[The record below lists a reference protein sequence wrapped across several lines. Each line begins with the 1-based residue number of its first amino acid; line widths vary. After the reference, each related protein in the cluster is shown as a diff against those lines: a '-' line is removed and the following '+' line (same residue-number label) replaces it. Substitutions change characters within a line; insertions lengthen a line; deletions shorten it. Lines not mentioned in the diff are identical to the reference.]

1 MENLYAVVV
10 TYNRADFLS
19 NLLESFARLSV
30 RPARIIV
37 VDNASSDHTA
47 DVVSRAIAAGGAPI
61 DYERLPENVGGAG
74 GFSRGVELALESGA
88 EWLWLMDD
96 DVEVLP
102 GAVEALEKFTPEYS
116 CLIGRRYDA
125 NGKPF
130 FWQHHFVEALGVFLP
145 VSRDVFRDS
154 DVFRTNVGNFEG
166 MLIKASVAR
175 SIGLPDPRFFITW
188 DDLVYGWLAAQ
199 QTPVVYVNAFVIKK
213 VRAQRQVDLGL
224 RHLNDS
230 SDLSRRYVMRNRGH
244 VAQYLRAHG
253 KFSRLGFGAGTALTF
268 LKEMARLVLVE
279 RTLKGTGALWQ
290 GWRESRAILADAGW
304 KPMPPLM
311 PVRPADPGVGGERD

>member
-10 TYNRADFLS
+10 TYNRADFLR
-19 NLLESFARLSV
+19 NLLDSFARLNTP
-30 RPARIIV
+30 PARILI
-37 VDNASSDHTA
+37 VDNASTDHTPGVVA
-47 DVVSRAIAAGGAPI
+47 DAISDQGPRI
-61 DYERLPENVGGAG
+61 QYERLDRNAGGAG

-102 GAVEALEKFTPEYS
+102 GAVEALDKFTADYS
-116 CLIGRRYDA
+116 CMIGRRYDA

-130 FWQHHFVEALGVFLP
+130 FWQHHFVEALGIFLP
-145 VSRDVFRDS
+145 VSRDVFKHS

-166 MLIKASVAR
+166 MLVKAAVVR
-175 SIGLPDPRFFITW
+175 DIGLPDPRFFITW
-188 DDLVYGWLAAQ
+188 DDLIYGWLAAQ
-199 QTPVVYVNAFVIKK
+199 RTPVVYVNAFVIRK

-244 VAQYLRAHG
+244 VAHYLKAHG
-253 KFSRLGFGAGTALTF
+253 KYNRAGFAAGTALTF
-268 LKEMARLVLVE
+268 LKEMVRLMLVE

-290 GWRESRAILADAGW
+290 GWRESRAILADTGW
-304 KPMPPLM
+304 KPMPPL
-311 PVRPADPGVGGERD
+311 PGHPGSGSQRV

>member
-1 MENLYAVVV
+1 VENLYAVVV
-10 TYNRADFLS
+10 TYNRADFLR
-19 NLLESFARLSV
+19 NLLDSFARLDTA
-30 RPARIIV
+30 PARILV
-37 VDNASSDHTA
+37 VDNASSDHTP
-47 DVVSRAIAAGGAPI
+47 DVIARAAAAGLAI
-61 DYERLPENVGGAG
+61 QYERLEQNVGGAG

-102 GAVEALEKFTPEYS
+102 GAVDSLAKFTPDYS
-116 CLIGRRYDA
+116 CMIGRRYDA

-130 FWQHHFVEALGVFLP
+130 FWQHHFVEALGIFLP
-145 VSRDVFRDS
+145 VSRDVFRHS
-154 DVFRTNVGNFEG
+154 EVFRTNVGNFEG

-175 SIGLPDPRFFITW
+175 NIGLPDPRFFITW
-188 DDLVYGWLAAQ
+188 DDLIYGWLAAQ

-244 VAQYLRAHG
+244 VAHYLRAHG
-253 KFSRLGFGAGTALTF
+253 KFNRAGFAAGTALTF
-268 LKEMARLVLVE
+268 LKELVRLVLVE
-279 RTLKGTGALWQ
+279 RTLKGSGALWQ
-290 GWRESRAILADAGW
+290 GWRESRTILADAGW
-304 KPMPPLM
+304 KPMPPL
-311 PVRPADPGVGGERD
+311 PVYPGSGTRSD

>member
-1 MENLYAVVV
+1 MDNLYAVVV
-10 TYNRADFLS
+10 TYNRADLLR
-19 NLLESFARLSV
+19 NLLDSFARLGTG
-30 RPARIIV
+30 PARIIV
-37 VDNASSDHTA
+37 VDNASTDHTA
-47 DVVSRAIAAGGAPI
+47 DVVAAAAAAGGPPI
-61 DYERLPENVGGAG
+61 RYERLGENLGGAG

-130 FWQHHFVEALGVFLP
+130 FWQHHFVDALGIFLP
-145 VSRDVFRDS
+145 VSGDVFRHS

-166 MLIKASVAR
+166 MLVSAAVAR

-188 DDLVYGWLAAQ
+188 DDAVYGWLAAQ

-244 VAQYLRAHG
+244 VAQYLRARG
-253 KFSRLGFGAGTALTF
+253 KFNPPGFAAGTALTF
-268 LKEMARLVLVE
+268 LKEIVRLVLVE

-290 GWRESRAILADAGW
+290 GWRESRAILADTGW
-304 KPMPPLM
+304 KPMPP
-311 PVRPADPGVGGERD
+311 VPAFPGSGAERD

>member
-10 TYNRADFLS
+10 TYNRADFLR
-19 NLLESFARLSV
+19 NLLDSFARLDTA
-30 RPARIIV
+30 PARILV
-37 VDNASSDHTA
+37 VDNASSDHTP
-47 DVVSRAIAAGGAPI
+47 DVVAQATAAGLPI
-61 DYERLPENVGGAG
+61 QYERLDRNVGGAG

-116 CLIGRRYDA
+116 CMIGRRYDA

-130 FWQHHFVEALGVFLP
+130 FWQHHFVEALGIFLP
-145 VSRDVFRDS
+145 VSRDVFRHS

-166 MLIKASVAR
+166 MLINASVAR

-188 DDLVYGWLAAQ
+188 DDLIYGWLAAQ
-199 QTPVVYVNAFVIKK
+199 ETPVVYVNAFVIKK

-244 VAQYLRAHG
+244 VAHYLRAHG
-253 KFSRLGFGAGTALTF
+253 KFNPAGFAVGTALTF
-268 LKEMARLVLVE
+268 LKELVRLVLVE
-279 RTLKGTGALWQ
+279 RTLKGAGALWR
-290 GWRESRAILADAGW
+290 GWRESRTILADAGW
-304 KPMPPLM
+304 EPMPPL
-311 PVRPADPGVGGERD
+311 PAYPGSGTRSD

>member
-1 MENLYAVVV
+1 VENLFAVVV
-10 TYNRADFLS
+10 TYNRADFLR
-19 NLLESFARLSV
+19 NLLDSFARLDTA
-30 RPARIIV
+30 PARILV
-37 VDNASSDHTA
+37 VDNASTDDTPE
-47 DVVSRAIAAGGAPI
+47 VVAQALAAGGPPI
-61 DYERLPENVGGAG
+61 QYERLDGNVGGAG
-74 GFSRGVELALESGA
+74 GFSRGVELALENGA

-102 GAVEALEKFTPEYS
+102 GAVEALGKFTSEYS

-130 FWQHHFVEALGVFLP
+130 FWQHHFVESLGIFLP
-145 VSRDVFRDS
+145 VSRDVFRHS
-154 DVFRTNVGNFEG
+154 EVFRTNVGNFEG
-166 MLIKASVAR
+166 MLINATVAR

-188 DDLVYGWLAAQ
+188 DDLIYGWLAAQ

-244 VAQYLRAHG
+244 VAHYLRAHG
-253 KFSRLGFGAGTALTF
+253 KFNRAGFAAGTALTF
-268 LKEMARLVLVE
+268 LKELVRLVLVE
-279 RTLKGTGALWQ
+279 RTLKGADALWR
-290 GWRESRAILADAGW
+290 GWRESRSILADKGW
-304 KPMPPLM
+304 KPMPSL
-311 PVRPADPGVGGERD
+311 PAHPGSGTRSD

>member
-10 TYNRADFLS
+10 TYNRADFLQ
-19 NLLESFARLSV
+19 NLLGSFSRLGT
-30 RPARIIV
+30 RPYRILV
-37 VDNASSDHTA
+37 VDNASTDHTG
-47 DVVSRAIAAGGAPI
+47 DVVSRAIAAGDLPI
-61 DYERLPENVGGAG
+61 HYERLATNVGGSG
-74 GFSRGVELALESGA
+74 GFSRGVELALAAGA

-102 GAVEALEKFTPEYS
+102 GAVEALDRFTPDYS

-125 NGKPF
+125 AGKPF

-145 VSRDVFRDS
+145 VSGDVFRKS

-166 MLIKASVAR
+166 MLMTAALAR

-188 DDLVYGWLAAQ
+188 DDLIYGWLAAQ
-199 QTPVVYVNAFVIKK
+199 QVPVVYVNAFVIKK
-213 VRAQRQVDLGL
+213 VRAQRQVDLGV

-253 KFSRLGFGAGTALTF
+253 KYNRLGFGAGTVLTY
-268 LKEMARLVLVE
+268 LKEMVRLVLVE
-279 RTLKGTGALWQ
+279 RSVKGAGSLWQ
-290 GWRESRAILADAGW
+290 GWRESRAILADKSW
-304 KPMPPLM
+304 QPMPP
-311 PVRPADPGVGGERD
+311 VPAAAGREPA

>member
-10 TYNRADFLS
+10 TYNRADFLR
-19 NLLESFARLSV
+19 NLLGSFARLDTA
-30 RPARIIV
+30 PARILV
-37 VDNASSDHTA
+37 VDNASSDHTP
-47 DVVSRAIAAGGAPI
+47 DVVAKATAAGLPI
-61 DYERLPENVGGAG
+61 QYERLDQNVGGAG

-102 GAVEALEKFTPEYS
+102 GAVDALAKFTPDYS
-116 CLIGRRYDA
+116 CMIGRRYDA

-130 FWQHHFVEALGVFLP
+130 FWQHHFVEALGIFLP
-145 VSRDVFRDS
+145 VSRDVFRHS
-154 DVFRTNVGNFEG
+154 EVFRTNVGNFEG
-166 MLIKASVAR
+166 MLINAPVAR

-188 DDLVYGWLAAQ
+188 DDLIYGWLAAQ
-199 QTPVVYVNAFVIKK
+199 ETPVVYVNAFVIKK

-244 VAQYLRAHG
+244 VAHYLRARG
-253 KFSRLGFGAGTALTF
+253 KFNPAGFAVGTALTF
-268 LKEMARLVLVE
+268 LKELVRLVLVE
-279 RTLKGTGALWQ
+279 RTLKGAGALWS
-290 GWRESRAILADAGW
+290 GWRESRTILADAGW
-304 KPMPPLM
+304 KPMPPL
-311 PVRPADPGVGGERD
+311 PAYPGSGTRSD

>member
-1 MENLYAVVV
+1 VENLYAVVV
-10 TYNRADFLS
+10 TYNRADFLR
-19 NLLESFARLSV
+19 NLLDSFARLDTA
-30 RPARIIV
+30 PAQILV
-37 VDNASSDHTA
+37 VDNASSDHTP
-47 DVVSRAIAAGGAPI
+47 DVVAQAIAAGGPPI
-61 DYERLPENVGGAG
+61 QYERLDRNAGGAG

-116 CLIGRRYDA
+116 CMIGRRYDA

-130 FWQHHFVEALGVFLP
+130 FWQHHFVEALGIFLP
-145 VSRDVFRDS
+145 VSRDVFRHS
-154 DVFRTNVGNFEG
+154 NVFRTNVGNFEG
-166 MLIKASVAR
+166 MLINAAVAR
-175 SIGLPDPRFFITW
+175 NIGLPDPRFFITW
-188 DDLVYGWLAAQ
+188 DDLIYGWLAAQ

-244 VAQYLRAHG
+244 VAHYLQAHG
-253 KFSRLGFGAGTALTF
+253 KFNRAGFAVGTALTF
-268 LKEMARLVLVE
+268 LKEVARLVLVE
-279 RTLKGTGALWQ
+279 RTLKGAGALWR
-290 GWRESRAILADAGW
+290 GWRESRTILADRGW
-304 KPMPPLM
+304 EPMPSL
-311 PVRPADPGVGGERD
+311 PVYPGSGTRSD

>member
-10 TYNRADFLS
+10 TYNRADFLR
-19 NLLESFARLSV
+19 NLLDSFGRLDTA
-30 RPARIIV
+30 PTRILV
-37 VDNASSDHTA
+37 LDNASSDHTP
-47 DVVSRAIAAGGAPI
+47 DVVAQATAAGLPI
-61 DYERLPENVGGAG
+61 QYERLDRNVGGAG

-116 CLIGRRYDA
+116 CMIGRRYDA

-130 FWQHHFVEALGVFLP
+130 FWQHHFVEALGIFLP
-145 VSRDVFRDS
+145 VSRDVFRHS

-166 MLIKASVAR
+166 MLINASVAR

-188 DDLVYGWLAAQ
+188 DDLIYGWLAAQ
-199 QTPVVYVNAFVIKK
+199 ETPVVYVNAFVIKK

-244 VAQYLRAHG
+244 VAHYLRAHG
-253 KFSRLGFGAGTALTF
+253 KFNPAGFAAGTALTF
-268 LKEMARLVLVE
+268 LKELVRLVLVE
-279 RTLKGTGALWQ
+279 RTLKGAAALWR
-290 GWRESRAILADAGW
+290 GWRESRTILADVGW
-304 KPMPPLM
+304 KPMPPL
-311 PVRPADPGVGGERD
+311 PGYPGSGTRSD

>member
-10 TYNRADFLS
+10 TYNRADYLR
-19 NLLESFARLSV
+19 NLLDSFARLGT

-47 DVVSRAIAAGGAPI
+47 DVVSAALAGGLPI
-61 DYERLPENVGGAG
+61 EYARLNENVGGAG

-102 GAVEALEKFTPEYS
+102 GAVEALEKFTPDYS

-125 NGKPF
+125 DGKPF
-130 FWQHHFVEALGVFLP
+130 FWQHHFVEALGIFLP
-145 VSRDVFRDS
+145 VSRDVFKHS
-154 DVFRTNVGNFEG
+154 EVFRTNVGNFEG
-166 MLIKASVAR
+166 MLIKASLAR

-188 DDLVYGWLAAQ
+188 DDLIYGWLAAQ
-199 QTPVVYVNAFVIKK
+199 RTPVVYVNAFVIKK

-244 VAQYLRAHG
+244 VAHYLRAHG
-253 KFSRLGFGAGTALTF
+253 KFNRLGFGAGTALTF
-268 LKEMARLVLVE
+268 LKEIVRLVLVE
-279 RTLKGTGALWQ
+279 RTLKGTGALWR
-290 GWRESRAILADAGW
+290 GWRESRAILADSGW
-304 KPMPPLM
+304 KPMPPL
-311 PVRPADPGVGGERD
+311 RADPGGGRERD

>member
-10 TYNRADFLS
+10 TYNRADFLH
-19 NLLESFARLSV
+19 NLLHSFARLSTG
-30 RPARIIV
+30 PARIVV

-47 DVVSRAIAAGGAPI
+47 DVVSRAMAAGGPPI
-61 DYERLPENVGGAG
+61 QYERLARNVGGAG
-74 GFSRGVELALESGA
+74 GFSRGVELALAAGA

-102 GAVEALEKFTPEYS
+102 GAVEALEKFTPDYS

-125 NGKPF
+125 NGRPF

-145 VSRDVFRDS
+145 VSRDVFRHS

-166 MLIKASVAR
+166 MLVRAAVAR

-188 DDLVYGWLAAQ
+188 DDAIYGWLAAQ

-244 VAQYLRAHG
+244 VAQYLRAHH
-253 KFSRLGFGAGTALTF
+253 KFSRPGFAAGTALTF
-268 LKEMARLVLVE
+268 LKEIVRLVLVE
-279 RTLKGTGALWQ
+279 RTLKGTGALWR
-290 GWRESRAILADAGW
+290 GWRESRAILADQGW
-304 KPMPPLM
+304 KPMPP
-311 PVRPADPGVGGERD
+311 VPAFRGSGTERD

>member
-10 TYNRADFLS
+10 TYNRADYLR
-19 NLLESFARLSV
+19 NLLDSFARLGAG
-30 RPARIIV
+30 PARIIV

-47 DVVSRAIAAGGAPI
+47 DVVAAALAGGLPI
-61 DYERLPENVGGAG
+61 DYARLDENIGGAG
-74 GFSRGVELALESGA
+74 GFSRGVELALGRGA
-88 EWLWLMDD
+88 DWLWLMDD

-102 GAVEALEKFTPEYS
+102 GAVEALAKFTPDYS

-125 NGKPF
+125 DGKPF

-145 VSRDVFRDS
+145 VSRDVFAHS
-154 DVFRTNVGNFEG
+154 EVFRTNVGNFEG

-188 DDLVYGWLAAQ
+188 DDLIYGWLAAQ
-199 QTPVVYVNAFVIKK
+199 QTPVVYVNAFVIRK

-253 KFSRLGFGAGTALTF
+253 RFNRLGFGAGTALTF
-268 LKEMARLVLVE
+268 LKEIARLVLVE
-279 RTLKGTGALWQ
+279 RTLKGTGALWG
-290 GWRESRAILADAGW
+290 GWRESRAILADRGW
-304 KPMPPLM
+304 KPMPPL
-311 PVRPADPGVGGERD
+311 PADPGS

>member
-10 TYNRADFLS
+10 TFNRAGFLQ
-19 NLLESFARLSV
+19 NLLDSFDRLGT

-37 VDNASSDHTA
+37 VDNASTDHTA
-47 DVVSRAIAAGGAPI
+47 DVVTRAAAAGSTPI
-61 DYERLPENVGGAG
+61 QYERLPENVGGAG
-74 GFSRGVELALESGA
+74 GFSRGVELALAAGA

-102 GAVEALEKFTPEYS
+102 GAVDALAKFTPEYS

-145 VSRDVFRDS
+145 VSRDVFRHS

-188 DDLVYGWLAAQ
+188 DDLIYGWLAAQ

-213 VRAQRQVDLGL
+213 VREQRQVDLVL

-253 KFSRLGFGAGTALTF
+253 KYHRIGFGAGTALTF
-268 LKEMARLVLVE
+268 LKELFRLIAVE
-279 RTLKGTGALWQ
+279 RTLKGTGQLWR
-290 GWRESRAILADAGW
+290 GWRESRAILADRGW
-304 KPMPPLM
+304 RPMPAVDVKP
-311 PVRPADPGVGGERD
+311 RR

>member
-10 TYNRADFLS
+10 TYNRADFLQ
-19 NLLESFARLSV
+19 NLLESFARLDT

-37 VDNASSDHTA
+37 VDNASSDHTPE
-47 DVVSRAIAAGGAPI
+47 VVARAIAAGGAPI
-61 DYERLPENVGGAG
+61 EYERLPENIGGAG
-74 GFSRGVELALESGA
+74 GFSRGVELALQSGA

-102 GAVEALEKFTPEYS
+102 GAVEALARFTPDYS
-116 CLIGRRYDA
+116 CMIGRRYDA
-125 NGKPF
+125 NGNPF
-130 FWQHHFVEALGVFLP
+130 FWQHHFVDALGVFLP
-145 VSRDVFRDS
+145 VSRDVFRHS

-166 MLIKASVAR
+166 MLINAAVVR
-175 SIGLPDPRFFITW
+175 DIGLPDPRFFITW
-188 DDLVYGWLAAQ
+188 DDTIYGWLAAQ

-244 VAQYLRAHG
+244 VGQYLRAHG
-253 KFSRLGFGAGTALTF
+253 KFSRPGFAAGTALTF
-268 LKEMARLVLVE
+268 LKEMVRLILVE
-279 RTLKGTGALWQ
+279 RTLKGTGALWR
-290 GWRESRAILADAGW
+290 GWRESRAILADDGW
-304 KPMPPLM
+304 QPMPPL
-311 PVRPADPGVGGERD
+311 PPAGHDDPGN

>member
-10 TYNRADFLS
+10 TYNRADYLR
-19 NLLESFARLSV
+19 NLLDSFARLGTG
-30 RPARIIV
+30 PARIIV

-47 DVVSRAIAAGGAPI
+47 DVVAAAAAGGLPI
-61 DYERLPENVGGAG
+61 DYERLDENVGGAG
-74 GFSRGVELALESGA
+74 GFSRGVELALGRGA

-102 GAVEALEKFTPEYS
+102 GAVEALAKFTPDYS

-125 NGKPF
+125 DGKPF

-145 VSRDVFRDS
+145 VSRDVFAHS
-154 DVFRTNVGNFEG
+154 EVFRTNVGNFEG

-188 DDLVYGWLAAQ
+188 DDLIYGWLAAQ

-253 KFSRLGFGAGTALTF
+253 KFHRLGFGAGTALTF
-268 LKEMARLVLVE
+268 LKEIARLVLVE
-279 RTLKGTGALWQ
+279 RTLKGTGALWR
-290 GWRESRAILADAGW
+290 GWRESRAILANSGW
-304 KPMPPLM
+304 KPMPPL
-311 PVRPADPGVGGERD
+311 PADPGS

>member
-10 TYNRADFLS
+10 TYNRADFLQ
-19 NLLESFARLSV
+19 NLLDSFARLST

-47 DVVSRAIAAGGAPI
+47 EVVSRARTAGGPPI
-61 DYERLPENVGGAG
+61 EYERLPENVGGAG
-74 GFSRGVELALESGA
+74 GFSRGVELALETGA

-145 VSRDVFRDS
+145 VSRNVFKHS
-154 DVFRTNVGNFEG
+154 EVFRTNVGNFEG
-166 MLIKASVAR
+166 MLIKGSVAR
-175 SIGLPDPRFFITW
+175 NIGLPDPRFFITW

-244 VAQYLRAHG
+244 VAQYLRAYG

-268 LKEMARLVLVE
+268 LKEIARLLLVE
-279 RTLKGTGALWQ
+279 RTLKGTGVLWR
-290 GWRESRAILADAGW
+290 GWRESRTILADGSW
-304 KPMPPLM
+304 KPMPPL
-311 PVRPADPGVGGERD
+311 RPAGSADPGSGAERD

>member
-1 MENLYAVVV
+1 VENLYAVVV
-10 TYNRADFLS
+10 TYNRADFLQ
-19 NLLESFARLSV
+19 NLLDSFARLSTP
-30 RPARIIV
+30 PARIIV

-47 DVVSRAIAAGGAPI
+47 EVVSRARSAGGPPME
-61 DYERLPENVGGAG
+61 YERLPENVGGAG
-74 GFSRGVELALESGA
+74 GFSRGVELALEAGA
-88 EWLWLMDD
+88 GWLWLMDD

-145 VSRDVFRDS
+145 VSRDVFKHS
-154 DVFRTNVGNFEG
+154 EVFRTNVGNFEG

-175 SIGLPDPRFFITW
+175 TIGLPDPRFFITW

-244 VAQYLRAHG
+244 VAQYLRAYG

-268 LKEMARLVLVE
+268 LKEIARLVLVE
-279 RTLKGTGALWQ
+279 RTLKGTGALWR
-290 GWRESRAILADAGW
+290 GWRESRAILADRNW
-304 KPMPPLM
+304 KPMPPLL
-311 PVRPADPGVGGERD
+311 PAGAADSGGGAERD

>member
-10 TYNRADFLS
+10 TYNRADYLR
-19 NLLESFARLSV
+19 NLLDSFARLGTG
-30 RPARIIV
+30 PARIIV

-47 DVVSRAIAAGGAPI
+47 DVVAAALAGGLPI
-61 DYERLPENVGGAG
+61 DYARLDENIGGAG
-74 GFSRGVELALESGA
+74 GFSRGVELALGRGA

-102 GAVEALEKFTPEYS
+102 GAVEALAKFTPDYS

-125 NGKPF
+125 DGKPF

-145 VSRDVFRDS
+145 VSRDVFAHS
-154 DVFRTNVGNFEG
+154 EVFRTNVGNFEG

-188 DDLVYGWLAAQ
+188 DDLIYGWLAAQ

-253 KFSRLGFGAGTALTF
+253 KFHRLGFGAGTALTF
-268 LKEMARLVLVE
+268 LKEIARLVLVE
-279 RTLKGTGALWQ
+279 RTLKGTGALWG
-290 GWRESRAILADAGW
+290 GWRESRAILADSGW
-304 KPMPPLM
+304 KPMPPL
-311 PVRPADPGVGGERD
+311 PADPGS

>member
-10 TYNRADFLS
+10 TYNRADFLR
-19 NLLESFARLSV
+19 NLLDSFARLDTA
-30 RPARIIV
+30 PARILV
-37 VDNASSDHTA
+37 VDNASSDHTP
-47 DVVSRAIAAGGAPI
+47 DVVAQATAAGLPI
-61 DYERLPENVGGAG
+61 QYERLDRNVGGAG

-116 CLIGRRYDA
+116 CMIGRRYDA

-130 FWQHHFVEALGVFLP
+130 FWQHHFVEALGIFLP
-145 VSRDVFRDS
+145 VSRDVFRHS

-166 MLIKASVAR
+166 MLINASVAR

-188 DDLVYGWLAAQ
+188 DDLIYGWLAAQ
-199 QTPVVYVNAFVIKK
+199 ETPVVYVNAFVIKK

-244 VAQYLRAHG
+244 VAHYLRARG
-253 KFSRLGFGAGTALTF
+253 KFNPAGFAVGTALTF
-268 LKEMARLVLVE
+268 LKELVRLVLVE
-279 RTLKGTGALWQ
+279 RTLKGAGALWR
-290 GWRESRAILADAGW
+290 GWRESRTILADAGW
-304 KPMPPLM
+304 KPMPPL
-311 PVRPADPGVGGERD
+311 PAYPGSGTRSD

>member
-1 MENLYAVVV
+1 VENLYAVVV
-10 TYNRADFLS
+10 TYNRADFLR
-19 NLLESFARLSV
+19 NLLDSFARLDTA
-30 RPARIIV
+30 PARILV
-37 VDNASSDHTA
+37 VDNASSDHTP
-47 DVVSRAIAAGGAPI
+47 DVVAQAIAAGGPPI
-61 DYERLPENVGGAG
+61 QYERLDRNVGGAG

-116 CLIGRRYDA
+116 CMIGRRYDA

-130 FWQHHFVEALGVFLP
+130 FWQHHFVEALGIFLP
-145 VSRDVFRDS
+145 VSRDVFRHS
-154 DVFRTNVGNFEG
+154 DVFHTNVGNFEG
-166 MLIKASVAR
+166 MLINASVAR
-175 SIGLPDPRFFITW
+175 NIGLPDPRFFITW
-188 DDLVYGWLAAQ
+188 DDLIYGWLAAQ

-244 VAQYLRAHG
+244 VAHYLRAHG
-253 KFSRLGFGAGTALTF
+253 KYNRAGFAAGTALTF
-268 LKEMARLVLVE
+268 LKELARLVLVE
-279 RTLKGTGALWQ
+279 RTLKGAGALWR
-290 GWRESRAILADAGW
+290 GWRESRSILADAGW
-304 KPMPPLM
+304 KPMPPL
-311 PVRPADPGVGGERD
+311 PVYPGSGTRSD

>member
-1 MENLYAVVV
+1 MENLFAVVV
-10 TYNRADFLS
+10 TYNRADFLR
-19 NLLESFARLSV
+19 NLLDSFARLDTA
-30 RPARIIV
+30 PARILV
-37 VDNASSDHTA
+37 VDNASSDHTPE
-47 DVVSRAIAAGGAPI
+47 VVAQAIAAGGPPI
-61 DYERLPENVGGAG
+61 EYERLDRNVGGAG

-102 GAVEALEKFTPEYS
+102 GAVDALAKFTPEYS

-130 FWQHHFVEALGVFLP
+130 FWQHHFVEALGIFLP
-145 VSRDVFRDS
+145 VSRDVFRHS
-154 DVFRTNVGNFEG
+154 EVFRTNVGNFEG
-166 MLIKASVAR
+166 MLITASVAR

-188 DDLVYGWLAAQ
+188 DDLIYGWLAAQ

-244 VAQYLRAHG
+244 VAHYLRAHG
-253 KFSRLGFGAGTALTF
+253 KFNRAGFAAGTALTF
-268 LKEMARLVLVE
+268 LKELARLVLVE
-279 RTLKGTGALWQ
+279 RTLKGASALWR
-290 GWRESRAILADAGW
+290 GWRESRNILADAGW
-304 KPMPPLM
+304 KPMPSL
-311 PVRPADPGVGGERD
+311 PAYPGSGTRSD